1 MLVEGVA
8 GQVAEICR
16 LLLLQMDSEL
26 CRWLFLCNGL
36 SPVELWPPRRFWC
49 AGARF
54 FAVPVVTGVMAVVEG
69 THDVGASSW
78 VVGAFSSRMVDQV
91 VIRAIARIFDGW
103 QVWPKKSSF
112 VERAGS
118 GACASRLP
126 VWLPR
131 IARCAPS
138 RNQPLA
144 GARLRSR
151 CVFETTLDGLDGAG
165 QTPLKRTIRSC
176 PSGYLRQRK

>member
-1 MLVEGVA
+1 M
-8 GQVAEICR
+8 
-16 LLLLQMDSEL
+16 
-26 CRWLFLCNGL
+26 
-36 SPVELWPPRRFWC
+36 WPPRRFWC

-69 THDVGASSW
+69 THDVG
-78 VVGAFSSRMVDQV
+78 SSRMVDQV

-103 QVWPKKSSF
+103 QVWPKKSSLLR
-112 VERAGS
+112 RAES

-126 VWLPR
+126 AWLPR

-165 QTPLKRTIRSC
+165 QTPLKRTIMSC
-176 PSGYLRQRK
+176 PSGYQRQRNDLCALCVICVQIAWFFDMQTKTICVLLFIGRNASEL

>member
-1 MLVEGVA
+1 MSCGHHADSGVREPVSLRSQWSR
-8 GQVAEICR
+8 GSWR
-16 LLLLQMDSEL
+16 L
-26 CRWLFLCNGL
+26 WKA
-36 SPVELWPPRRFWC
+36 P
-49 AGARF
+49 
-54 FAVPVVTGVMAVVEG
+54 
-69 THDVGASSW
+69 HDVGASSW

-103 QVWPKKSSF
+103 QVWPKKSSV

>member
-1 MLVEGVA
+1 ME
-8 GQVAEICR
+8 
-16 LLLLQMDSEL
+16 
-26 CRWLFLCNGL
+26 
-36 SPVELWPPRRFWC
+36 
-49 AGARF
+49 
-54 FAVPVVTGVMAVVEG
+54 VVEG
-69 THDVGASSW
+69 ARGVGASSW

-91 VIRAIARIFDGW
+91 VIRAIARVFDGW

-144 GARLRSR
+144 GVRLRSR
-151 CVFETTLDGLDGAG
+151 CVFETRWAG
-165 QTPLKRTIRSC
+165 WMGPGRLPL
-176 PSGYLRQRK
+176 SGP

>member
-1 MLVEGVA
+1 MVL
-8 GQVAEICR
+8 
-16 LLLLQMDSEL
+16 
-26 CRWLFLCNGL
+26 
-36 SPVELWPPRRFWC
+36 
-49 AGARF
+49 
-54 FAVPVVTGVMAVVEG
+54 EG

-131 IARCAPS
+131 IASVRQAAINHWPVPGCA
-138 RNQPLA
+138 A
-144 GARLRSR
+144 GACLKPRWTGWMGPGRL
-151 CVFETTLDGLDGAG
+151 
-165 QTPLKRTIRSC
+165 PL
-176 PSGYLRQRK
+176 SGP